1 MGTHSISNRFIF
13 IIIKNKLAGF
23 YILYLY
29 FKWAAYNGQFYGI
42 QRKTTNNKLNCS
54 FFLVLKYAH
63 YCDNFFRIRIQ
74 INDTDPHYY
83 LKCVNWNEVSL
94 KP

>member
-1 MGTHSISNRFIF
+1 MGNFMGYKERPQ
-13 IIIKNKLAGF
+13 IINLTAV
-23 YILYLY
+23 
-29 FKWAAYNGQFYGI
+29 
-42 QRKTTNNKLNCS
+42 